1 MRIDPLGGQRQA
13 GAPRRGGG
21 IRWWILI
28 LFAGYA
34 AWQWFGSAKVDPYTG
49 EKAHYGAT
57 PEEEVQLGAQAF
69 QQVLGDAQSQ
79 GALLPANTEVSQQIR
94 TIAQRLVARVPE
106 VTTEMASA
114 NQQEVPTS
122 HQNFQWDV
130 AVIQSDQAN
139 AFCLPGGKMAVYT
152 GLIPVAQNQDAMA
165 VVMGHEIAH
174 ALLRHGSQRMAQQKL
189 VQMGQIAAGM
199 AVGGMD
205 PQQQQAVMAALGAG
219 AQYGF
224 ILPYGRNHETQAD
237 EVGLM
242 LAAAACYDPQA
253 AVPLWERMAS
263 LGGGQQLGRRGLAL
277 GADRDLHALAPVRA
291 RADVLA
297 RVQAAARDPAHGR
310 DQLAADLDALDRPGG
325 RVLADRL
332 GARRAGGQGE
342 DGREDETSHG
352 RLLRPPRIRA
362 PAAPGFAKLRS
373 PRLRAAG

>member
-122 HQNFQWDV
+122 PQNFQWDV

-263 LGGGQQLGRRGLAL
+263 LGGGQQPPEFASTHPNPANRIQHLQSLMPQAQAFRAKYCQS
-277 GADRDLHALAPVRA
+277 GAT
-291 RADVLA
+291 
-297 RVQAAARDPAHGR
+297 AAR
-310 DQLAADLDALDRPGG
+310 
-325 RVLADRL
+325 
-332 GARRAGGQGE
+332 
-342 DGREDETSHG
+342 
-352 RLLRPPRIRA
+352 
-362 PAAPGFAKLRS
+362 
-373 PRLRAAG
+373 